1 MSLLWGGGHLT
12 SIIGWVVG
20 SGYSISVRGLL
31 RDGIEAVFY
40 IVEKGREETKK
51 VLRRRVR
58 NWYYLSRGEPTS
70 PLKDFVLI

>member
-1 MSLLWGGGHLT
+1 M
-12 SIIGWVVG
+12 VG
-20 SGYSISVRGLL
+20 SGYSIFVRGLL
-31 RDGIEAVFY
+31 SRDGIENVLY
-40 IVEKGREETKK
+40 MVEEDREETKK